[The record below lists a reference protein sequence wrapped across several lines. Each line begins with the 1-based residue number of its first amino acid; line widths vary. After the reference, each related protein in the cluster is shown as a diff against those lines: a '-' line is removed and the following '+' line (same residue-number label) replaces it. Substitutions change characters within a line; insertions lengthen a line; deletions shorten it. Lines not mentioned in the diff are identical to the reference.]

1 MKNEM
6 LKILRDQHLAT
17 EELGLKMKEHS
28 LAALR
33 GDAPRISKL
42 RDEALTAFYAA
53 IAANES
59 AAIMVRKLTEG

>member
-6 LKILRDQHLAT
+6 LKILHEQHLAT
-17 EELGLKMKEHS
+17 EELGLKMKAHS

-33 GDAPRISKL
+33 GDTAGVSKL

-53 IAANES
+53 ISANEQ
-59 AAIMVRKLTEG
+59 AAIMVRKLTE